1 MQISKE
7 VTHMR
12 RLLGT
17 LLDVGAREL
26 RKLRVPH
33 EILGAVKLTPVPV
46 RTHHS
51 TNEVGVVLVR
61 GSVVD
66 EVARLGT
73 ERRRRDRGSSRKGN
87 EGGEDLHASLP
98 VQERKSVSGRIVEK
112 GGRLG
117 VVVL

>member
-1 MQISKE
+1 MC
-7 VTHMR
+7 

-17 LLDVGAREL
+17 FLDVGAREL

-33 EILGAVKLTPVPV
+33 KVLGAVELTPVPV

-66 EVARLGT
+66 EVARLDAV
-73 ERRRRDRGSSRKGN
+73 RRRSDCGSSRESDK
-87 EGGEDLHASLP
+87 GGEDLHAGL
-98 VQERKSVSGRIVEK
+98 SV
-112 GGRLG
+112 
-117 VVVL
+117 